1 MPAKRWKMQWLFKE
15 KRIWKTLH
23 RIWNTL
29 HRPSSIVEKQMG
41 HEPIFVFPL
50 QVTLR
55 TPPNTAK
62 ADLGFGVGSCPT
74 LKAAVLRAER

>member
-1 MPAKRWKMQWLFKE
+1 MGFGTPFTGLHALLRSQWGTNPFLF
-15 KRIWKTLH
+15 
-23 RIWNTL
+23 
-29 HRPSSIVEKQMG
+29 
-41 HEPIFVFPL
+41 FPL